1 MYIDGTSPFS
11 LEPSSPVRKI
21 GAESVGLEWWCVV
34 RPWLEQGFIRKGKI
48 RWQWWRLG
56 LGRGGVWRGRV
67 HKGPRQAAG
76 ADACA
81 PALCTARW
89 GGKAENELLTLSGT
103 SAGWEWQALPWWLQ
117 GSAWAAWAPSSSRA
131 APATTNTPT
140 RTKPPDDEVWR
151 GTVGTGPVEK
161 TSFGRVA
168 GCSVSWRSL
177 EGDGGACPRIC
188 TR

>member
-1 MYIDGTSPFS
+1 MYICTMYIDGTSPFS

-76 ADACA
+76 ADARG
-81 PALCTARW
+81 PALCTTRW
-89 GGKAENELLTLSGT
+89 G
-103 SAGWEWQALPWWLQ
+103 
-117 GSAWAAWAPSSSRA
+117 
-131 APATTNTPT
+131 
-140 RTKPPDDEVWR
+140 
-151 GTVGTGPVEK
+151 
-161 TSFGRVA
+161 
-168 GCSVSWRSL
+168 
-177 EGDGGACPRIC
+177 
-188 TR
+188 